1 MTTLEE
7 LIYYCNEPEPVGALM
22 LTGEWGCGKT
32 YLLEHSLKD
41 KLIDTHT
48 ILRISLFGLSSIEAI
63 NDCARS
69 TWLNA
74 YLEDKGW
81 DEKSKTVS
89 KLQSKLARLP
99 LPEDW
104 KNIVTFNPAA
114 LLNVTNEMND
124 KKVILIFD
132 DLERCKLNTIDVLGC
147 INDYCENQKFHT
159 IVVANEDKIHNK
171 QQEALA
177 NMESKEVS
185 VDEKSKIAI
194 TLNYPQQQ
202 KATEEISYE
211 EIKEKIIQ
219 RTIKYK
225 PDYASIVHTIIVNQV
240 CLSEEYHEFLKQHED
255 DILNLFAPAID
266 KDTTD
271 DEDIFSEPK
280 EKPKRPHNIRSLK
293 CSLQDFYRIFVVLVN
308 NEFSDLDKWLSSFV
322 SYMLSY
328 KAGIAKE
335 GKYGTIFADKEVGD
349 LYPAFNNSRFM
360 LETAKN
366 WIFRGEW
373 DEELLKKEIKVI
385 KDRQKAATP
394 KDVVRTY
401 RIMDVEEDILIQGFH
416 EVLEMAYGGLLS
428 LDEYVNFIMNCYW
441 ARKYQFELPCIIDWD
456 RIKQGILLCIRQMT
470 EQCVKDV
477 HVRSI
482 ISHDDKELFK
492 QAEWEAYELIE
503 TFWNGN
509 VLMFNE
515 NKRLYLDSIKRD
527 VLSAFFKCEN
537 KRMDVFDGE
546 MAEATANAFSQCNNS
561 EKHIFSVDF
570 KNMWKNYRYWPDIKL
585 SLTNQGFKELLVSLK
600 EEKESLLKQNKMI
613 AVGHTDEFI
622 KVVEKLAQDIASEC

>member
-7 LIYYCNEPEPVGALM
+7 LVYYCNEPESVGALM

-63 NDCARS
+63 NDCVRN

-81 DEKSKTVS
+81 DEKGKTVS
-89 KLQSKLARLP
+89 KWQSKLARLP

-104 KNIVTFNPAA
+104 KNIVTFNPAT
-114 LLNVTNEMND
+114 LVNVANEMND

-147 INDYCENQKFHT
+147 INDYCENQNFQT

-171 QQEALA
+171 QQKALA
-177 NMESKEVS
+177 NLESKEVS
-185 VDEKSKIAI
+185 ADEKAKITIA
-194 TLNYPQQQ
+194 LNYPQQQ
-202 KATEEISYE
+202 NATEEISYQ

-240 CLSEEYHEFLKQHED
+240 CLSEKYHEFLKQHED
-255 DILNLFAPAID
+255 DILNLFAPASDI
-266 KDTTD
+266 DTTD
-271 DEDIFSEPK
+271 DKDIFSEPK
-280 EKPKRPHNIRSLK
+280 EKTKRPHNIRSLK
-293 CSLQDFYRIFVVLVN
+293 CSLQDFYRIFVVLVD

-335 GKYGTIFADKEVGD
+335 GKYGTIFADKDVGD

-373 DEELLKKEIKVI
+373 DEDLLKTEIKVI

-401 RIMDVEEDILIQGFH
+401 RIMDVEEDILIQGFP
-416 EVLEMAYGGLLS
+416 EVLEMAYCGLLS
-428 LDEYVNFIMNCYW
+428 LDEYVSFIMNCYW
-441 ARKYQFELPCIIDWD
+441 ARKYQFELPCIINWD
-456 RIKQGILLCIRQMT
+456 RIKQGIQLCTRQMT
-470 EQCVKDV
+470 EQCVEDK
-477 HVRSI
+477 HVRSA
-482 ISHDDKELFK
+482 ISHDDKALFK
-492 QAEWEAYELIE
+492 QTEWEAYELIE

-509 VLMFNE
+509 VLIFNE
-515 NKRLYLDSIKRD
+515 NKRLYLNSIRQD
-527 VLSAFFKCEN
+527 ASSAFFKCEN
-537 KRMDVFDGE
+537 KRMDVFDEE

-561 EKHIFSVDF
+561 EKHRFGVDF
-570 KNMWKNYRYWPDIKL
+570 KNMWRNYKYWPDIKL
-585 SLTNQGFKELLVSLK
+585 PLTIRGFEKLLISLK
-600 EEKESLLKQNKMI
+600 EERESLLNQNKMI

-622 KVVEKLAQDIASEC
+622 KVVEILAQDNASEY

>member
-1 MTTLEE
+1 MTTLDE

-32 YLLEHSLKD
+32 YLLEHSLKE
-41 KLIDTHT
+41 KLIDTHI

-63 NDCARS
+63 NDCVHS

-81 DEKSKTVS
+81 DEKGKTVS
-89 KLQSKLARLP
+89 KWQSKLSRLP

-104 KNIVTFNPAA
+104 KNIVTFNPAT
-114 LLNVTNEMND
+114 LLNVTNDLND

-159 IVVANEDKIHNK
+159 IVVANEDKIQHG
-171 QQEALA
+171 QQKALA
-177 NMESKEVS
+177 NVDSKGVS
-185 VDEKSKIAI
+185 VDGKSQI
-194 TLNYPQQQ
+194 TISLNYPQQQ
-202 KATEEISYE
+202 NAIEAISYE
-211 EIKEKIIQ
+211 EIKEKIIE

-225 PDYASIVHTIIVNQV
+225 PDYASIVHTVIVNQV
-240 CLSEEYHEFLKQHED
+240 CLSKEYHEFLKQHED
-255 DILNLFAPAID
+255 DILNLFAPTPD
-266 KDTTD
+266 KEITD
-271 DEDIFSEPK
+271 ENDIFSESK
-280 EKPKRPHNIRSLK
+280 EKHKRPHNIRSLK
-293 CSLQDFYRIFVVLVN
+293 CSLQDFYRIYVVLVN
-308 NEFSDLDKWLSSFV
+308 NEFSGLGEWLSSFV

-373 DEELLKKEIKVI
+373 DEELLKTEIKVI
-385 KDRQKAATP
+385 KDRQKAAAP

-401 RIMDVEEDILIQGFH
+401 RILDVEEDIVTQGFPD
-416 EVLEMAYGGLLS
+416 VLEMAFGGLLS

-456 RIKQGILLCIRQMT
+456 KIKQGILRCTRQMT
-470 EQCVKDV
+470 EQRVNDAR
-477 HVRSI
+477 VRTS
-482 ISHDDKELFK
+482 ISHENKTLFL
-492 QAEWEAYELIE
+492 QGEWEAYELIE
-503 TFWNGN
+503 SFWNGN

-515 NKRLYLDSIKRD
+515 NKSLYLDNIRKNPS
-527 VLSAFFKCEN
+527 SAFLICEN
-537 KRMDVFDGE
+537 KRMDVFDNE
-546 MAEATANAFSQCNNS
+546 MAEATAKAFSQCTNS
-561 EKHIFSVDF
+561 EKNGFSGYF
-570 KNMWKNYRYWPDIKL
+570 KNMWKNCRHWPDIKL
-585 SLTNQGFKELLVSLK
+585 ELTALGFKELLVLLE
-600 EEKESLLKQNKMI
+600 EEKESLLKQNKMF
-613 AVGHTDEFI
+613 AVGHADEFI
-622 KVVEKLAQDIASEC
+622 KVVEKLVQENTPDC